1 MSSLTL
7 MAAAAPTR
15 LDPIRLFLDADIVVQ
30 LVMAG
35 LLLAS
40 VWVWMI
46 IVSFSLRMAK
56 LRSRTIEYENEF
68 WQADSFDR
76 FTSERGAK
84 DVPAARVA
92 QAAVGEYRRS
102 TKGAVRD
109 PEALRGRIATAMD
122 SQIALEA
129 DDIAERLNF
138 LATVGSVAPF
148 VGLFGTVWGIM
159 NSFFQIGAQ
168 ESSSLAV
175 VAPGISEA
183 LFRHRD
189 RPVRGYSRSNRL
201 QPLQPSGRSVRS
213 ALAAFRRQAERH
225 LQPATGNALMAMGLA
240 STRGGGRRGRGSRR
254 QPMSEINVTP
264 FVDVMLVLLIIF
276 MVTAPLLTAGV
287 PIDLPD
293 SRAAQLPSDRQQVTI
308 SIDEAGYV
316 YIDDAAVE
324 LGGLPQALESI
335 PRSGEGPDITL
346 RADRALDYGRVMA
359 VMGEL
364 NRAGL
369 NRISLITNSAA
380 PASVNTGSSGEE

>member
-76 FTSERGAK
+76 FTSERGSK

-168 ESSSLAV
+168 ASSSLAV

-183 LFRHRD
+183 LFATAIGLFAAIPAVIAYNRFSHRVD
-189 RPVRGYSRSNRL
+189 RYEARL
-201 QPLQPSGRSVRS
+201 QRFADKLNATFS
-213 ALAAFRRQAERH
+213 RQLE
-225 LQPATGNALMAMGLA
+225 
-240 STRGGGRRGRGSRR
+240 TR
-254 QPMSEINVTP
+254 
-264 FVDVMLVLLIIF
+264 
-276 MVTAPLLTAGV
+276 
-287 PIDLPD
+287 
-293 SRAAQLPSDRQQVTI
+293 
-308 SIDEAGYV
+308 
-316 YIDDAAVE
+316 
-324 LGGLPQALESI
+324 
-335 PRSGEGPDITL
+335 
-346 RADRALDYGRVMA
+346 
-359 VMGEL
+359 
-364 NRAGL
+364 
-369 NRISLITNSAA
+369 
-380 PASVNTGSSGEE
+380 